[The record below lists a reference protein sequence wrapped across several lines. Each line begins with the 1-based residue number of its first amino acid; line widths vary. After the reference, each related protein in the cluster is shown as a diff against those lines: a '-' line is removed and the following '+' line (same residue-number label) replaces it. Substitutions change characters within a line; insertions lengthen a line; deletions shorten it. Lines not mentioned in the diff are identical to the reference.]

1 MYESNS
7 RAIAFPAPSLL
18 SGAAAVG
25 AGRGLN
31 QRLGGG
37 KIEGVRRHLAMVLI
51 AHTLLVLGP
60 VPTTA
65 QSSGSSSKDTK
76 LVRIDVARA
85 DACLETIG
93 SRCRLAYREVLVS
106 FIALVLKV
114 GRKLKNDAGRIASLA
129 LSSRARLRTNF
140 AKV

>member
-1 MYESNS
+1 MEEYEM
-7 RAIAFPAPSLL
+7 R
-18 SGAAAVG
+18 
-25 AGRGLN
+25 
-31 QRLGGG
+31 

-60 VPTTA
+60 VPTTT
-65 QSSGSSSKDTK
+65 QSSGSSNKDTK
-76 LVRIDVARA
+76 LRSIDVARA

-106 FIALVLKV
+106 FITLVLRV
-114 GRKLKNDAGRIASLA
+114 GRKLKNDADRIASVA
-129 LSSRARLRTNF
+129 LSSKAKLGDF